1 MPKPKFP
8 DITKP
13 LADVV
18 SEWFPSIAPW
28 LEPAPEITSVFQ
40 VFPLLTDALA
50 VHEKSVSCTVELPSV
65 IFMWPLPL
73 AFSVSA
79 PE

>member
-1 MPKPKFP
+1 MPKPKLP
-8 DITKP
+8 DMTKP

-18 SEWFPSIAPW
+18 SEWFPSIVPW

-40 VFPLLTDALA
+40 VFPPLADALA
-50 VHEKSVSCTVELPSV
+50 VHEKSVSCAVELPSV
-65 IFMWPLPL
+65 IFMWPLPF
-73 AFSVSA
+73 AFKESV